1 MSMKKE
7 DCFYR
12 IVDTKCPLV
21 LNYVPDVEKAYEILE
36 NLYKKGRRNIALT
49 DTFGAV
55 IKEY

>member
-1 MSMKKE
+1 MKKE

-21 LNYVPDVEKAYEILE
+21 LYYVPNKEETCEILE
-36 NLYKKGRRNIALT
+36 SLYKKGRRNIALM
-49 DTFGAV
+49 DVFGKV